1 MEIQRVTYNI
11 IVNFAAYLGMTM
23 AEKRY
28 NMQQYAMMFG
38 TYMGVFWILKFVL
51 MPLGMTSPFLLL
63 LFICLTLCVPFLG
76 YYYTKTYRDKVCG
89 GTIGFLHAW
98 VFDVFMYVC
107 AALLTAVAHY
117 VYFRFIDQGYMLD
130 TCRQM
135 LNTLATEDV
144 PGMEDY
150 VKQMKTNLD
159 MMSSFTPTD
168 IILGMLSTNIYYC
181 SLLSIPTALLAM
193 RRKTA
198 GQPKESKEN
207 NL

>member
-1 MEIQRVTYNI
+1 
-11 IVNFAAYLGMTM
+11 M

-130 TCRQM
+130 TLRQQSM
-135 LNTLATEDV
+135 QMVDNILMS
-144 PGMEDY
+144 P
-150 VKQMKTNLD
+150 KQMKAYLD
-159 MMSSFTPTD
+159 TMATLTPTD
-168 IILGMLSTNIYYC
+168 ITLSMVSSNIYYC

-193 RRKTA
+193 RRETA
-198 GQPKESKEN
+198 GQPKEPKEN